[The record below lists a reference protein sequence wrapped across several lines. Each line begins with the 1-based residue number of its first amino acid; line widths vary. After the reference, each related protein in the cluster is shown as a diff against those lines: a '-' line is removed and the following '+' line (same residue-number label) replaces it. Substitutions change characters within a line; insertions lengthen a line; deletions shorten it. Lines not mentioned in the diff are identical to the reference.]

1 MTSRYHPIT
10 PQITN
15 PMWHKDFQHLGRC
28 KSSIVFTKR
37 ETCPSWS
44 NATKSAVSEVVADCS
59 DRIKP
64 TSTDRYLNPE
74 ANTGKPSVFWPETYY
89 GSEMHGVE
97 LLGGCAE
104 SPAHSCPMRNR
115 SGLGCNR
122 KRTSS
127 ERNDHCTVIGMRT
140 SKAELIATPPFIAGK
155 KRHCR
160 SVLSRIWLIRG
171 SGVGFAKVTF
181 TFPS

>member
-1 MTSRYHPIT
+1 VTSRYHPIT
-10 PQITN
+10 LQITN

-44 NATKSAVSEVVADCS
+44 NDTKSAVSEVVADCS
-59 DRIKP
+59 DRKIVERTVLEP
-64 TSTDRYLNPE
+64 RRNPGNPQFLARNVLRNRDAME
-74 ANTGKPSVFWPETYY
+74 SSFR
-89 GSEMHGVE
+89 
-97 LLGGCAE
+97 GGAE
-104 SPAHSCPMRNR
+104 SPAHSCPMRNG

-122 KRTSS
+122 KRNSS

>member
-1 MTSRYHPIT
+1 VTSRYHPIT

-59 DRIKP
+59 DRKIVERTVLEP
-64 TSTDRYLNPE
+64 RRNPGNPQFFGPKRTTE
-74 ANTGKPSVFWPETYY
+74 PRCD
-89 GSEMHGVE
+89 GVE
-97 LLGGCAE
+97 LPGGSAE

-122 KRTSS
+122 KRISS